1 MRINGNWNKSGSS
14 ASRLHHPADIV
25 SGCPAMHAQ
34 PQIHPRTRAGRPG
47 EGVQWFQR
55 PLGSGKSQK
64 DPEKFGHEPCLSR
77 GCAWIAGV
85 LSFKD
90 YAVRSAVWQCNASG
104 RLSRFSNINL
114 NESMENGRSI
124 VIGETFSANKYIS
137 RCLAHFKRRNQH
149 CWPTI

>member
-34 PQIHPRTRAGRPG
+34 PPIHPRTRAGRPG
-47 EGVQWFQR
+47 EGAQRFQR

-64 DPEKFGHEPCLSR
+64 DPENLVMSLAYQG
-77 GCAWIAGV
+77 
-85 LSFKD
+85 
-90 YAVRSAVWQCNASG
+90 AVHGLPGYCRLKTTPWGPRSGNAKG

>member
-34 PQIHPRTRAGRPG
+34 PPIHPRTRAGRPG
-47 EGVQWFQR
+47 EGAQRFQR
-55 PLGSGKSQK
+55 PLGSEKSQK
-64 DPEKFGHEPCLSR
+64 DPENLVMSLAYQG
-77 GCAWIAGV
+77 
-85 LSFKD
+85 
-90 YAVRSAVWQCNASG
+90 AVHGLPGYCRLKTTPWGPRSGNAKG